1 MVSQADL
8 QKIEALIVKIES
20 QVERLEK
27 IVNSGANRSTPSK
40 GNFIK

>member
-8 QKIEALIVKIES
+8 KKIEALIVKIES

-27 IVNSGANRSTPSK
+27 LANSGADKSTSAK
-40 GNFIK
+40 GNCIK